1 MALLVVE
8 NEEELRA
15 AGPTR
20 LAAGTTLKSVVAAA
34 KSAAVR
40 NSALQSR
47 TYLFFVA
54 FSLNSSSS
62 SSSSLT
68 NFIPYPTHTVPPF
81 RRALVKDPEILL
93 LDEATSALDS
103 KSEKIVQ
110 AQLDKLMA
118 GEAEGRIGSRKR
130 TTLVIAHRLDTIANV
145 DQIFVIKKGQVVHQ
159 GTHEELVVEK
169 DGSGDKALYA
179 SLWKEQH

>member
-62 SSSSLT
+62 SSLLT
-68 NFIPYPTHTVPPF
+68 NFIPYPTHTVLPF

>member
-1 MALLVVE
+1 M
-8 NEEELRA
+8 
-15 AGPTR
+15 
-20 LAAGTTLKSVVAAA
+20 
-34 KSAAVR
+34 
-40 NSALQSR
+40 
-47 TYLFFVA
+47 
-54 FSLNSSSS
+54 
-62 SSSSLT
+62 
-68 NFIPYPTHTVPPF
+68 
-81 RRALVKDPEILL
+81 KDPEILL

-159 GTHEELVVEK
+159 GTHEELVAEK

>member
-1 MALLVVE
+1 M
-8 NEEELRA
+8 
-15 AGPTR
+15 
-20 LAAGTTLKSVVAAA
+20 
-34 KSAAVR
+34 
-40 NSALQSR
+40 
-47 TYLFFVA
+47 
-54 FSLNSSSS
+54 
-62 SSSSLT
+62 
-68 NFIPYPTHTVPPF
+68 
-81 RRALVKDPEILL
+81 KDPEILL

-145 DQIFVIKKGQVVHQ
+145 DQIFVIKKGQVVHK